1 MKRVVY
7 FQKGIKL
14 ENDGYNNKIIQNNE
28 ILEEITDTL
37 VGTKSYI
44 IKNYNVNQMSSF
56 RHRTK

>member
-37 VGTKSYI
+37 VGAKSYI
-44 IKNYNVNQMSSF
+44 IKNYNANQLPSF
-56 RHRTK
+56 RHRIK

>member
-37 VGTKSYI
+37 VGAKSYI
-44 IKNYNVNQMSSF
+44 MKNYNVNQLSSF
-56 RHRTK
+56 RHRIK